1 MGRLADN
8 GALGEAVSLRVETD
22 LGHGFV
28 RLLTAEAERRQAAHD
43 IRSCEDVIIE
53 LLRNARDA
61 QARRI
66 FLATSRELDERR
78 IVVIDDGAG
87 VPQEL
92 FSRIFEPR
100 VTSKLDTVHMDKWG
114 VHGRGMA
121 LYSIVVNA
129 KSAAVADSAEGG
141 GTSIVVD
148 VDGRALKERKDQSTF
163 PVFRLDASTGSVA
176 VTGPRNI
183 VRTACEFAMDSR
195 GRYQVFFGSPTEIAA
210 ALYAAASP
218 EGRSAGSLGANP
230 RTAPLCERLRLASG
244 PEEFASVAAGLGLR
258 MSARSARRIIDGL
271 IEPPL
276 PLAELIARQLRT
288 DGDGSGAPASV
299 AEVASDGKGAPSGS
313 RRSAARSAAPRIS
326 DADLEAFGDRVADA
340 FEGLA
345 DSYYLSADVRPSVK
359 VSRGELVVRIPLA

>member
-1 MGRLADN
+1 MGSLTDN
-8 GALGEAVSLRVETD
+8 GAVSEAASLRVETD

-43 IRSCEDVIIE
+43 IRSCEDIVVE

-121 LYSIVVNA
+121 LYSIAVNA
-129 KSAAVADSAEGG
+129 KSAAVADSVAGG
-141 GTSIVVD
+141 GTSIIVD
-148 VDGRALKERKDQSTF
+148 VDGRKLKERKDQSTF
-163 PVFRLDASTGSVA
+163 PLFRLDDSTGSVV

-183 VRTACEFAMDSR
+183 VRTACEFAMDAR

-218 EGRSAGSLGANP
+218 EGAAGGALGADP

-244 PEEFASVAAGLGLR
+244 PEEFASIAAGLGLR
-258 MSARSARRIIDGL
+258 MSARSARRIMDGV

-276 PLAELIARQLRT
+276 PLAELIARQLKA
-288 DGDGSGAPASV
+288 DGSGTDAPATP
-299 AEVASDGKGAPSGS
+299 AGAPSGGEGES
-313 RRSAARSAAPRIS
+313 RTLRGTAPRTVAPRFAE
-326 DADLEAFGDRVADA
+326 ADLEAFSARVTDA

-345 DSYYLSADVRPSVK
+345 DSYYLSADVRPSIK
-359 VSRGELVVRIPLA
+359 VSKGELVVRIPLA